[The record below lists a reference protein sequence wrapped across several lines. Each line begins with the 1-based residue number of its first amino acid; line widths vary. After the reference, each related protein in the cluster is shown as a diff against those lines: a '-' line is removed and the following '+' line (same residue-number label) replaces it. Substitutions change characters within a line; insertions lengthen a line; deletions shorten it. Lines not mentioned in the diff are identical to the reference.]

1 MSGHKPSKR
10 MKAFRERQEK
20 RDAVERKRV
29 AAENTER
36 LRLEEIQ
43 RIERIRVLNQEHRE
57 YVETQSKSAT
67 VENPSPPPR
76 RSAPY
81 RRSNLMTVIAASL
94 LLCTVPTE
102 VKGDE

>member
-10 MKAFRERQEK
+10 MKAFRERQER

-57 YVETQSKSAT
+57 YVETQFKSAM
-67 VENPSPPPR
+67 VENPSPPR